1 MDINRQTN
9 ITDGEEQK
17 KPDQDM
23 HQHLHHHHLKAI
35 IVMLGFTCA
44 QFFFMGAVVSAG
56 ELTIKALL
64 ECTNLLRLDHKQPN
78 ELVMNE
84 KLTVAAEN
92 KLQDMEKY
100 KYWAHENPITGRQPW
115 DFVDEAGYYY
125 ETTGENLAYGFTDSQ
140 KICNAWEKSPK
151 HLANIANPT
160 FQEIGF
166 AVDKANLHKNEKGI
180 LVVQIFGSR
189 DDFTPAAEGSAASGS
204 TTTTGQNDTQQGEQ
218 SLHETS
224 PEVKGTASQKTATSA
239 TAAAADPAEESDTQ
253 ADTVR
258 PEQSLIK
265 SLLPYAMGVSFLAT
279 AITAA
284 LIFRFKKNRKK
295 VKMIKVAAMAFAA
308 VAAVLTLLF
317 FFFPSL

>member
-1 MDINRQTN
+1 MDINRQTKL
-9 ITDGEEQK
+9 TDEEEQQK
-17 KPDQDM
+17 HKDL

-64 ECTNLLRLDHKQPN
+64 ECTNLLRLDYQRPN
-78 ELVMNE
+78 ELVVNE
-84 KLTVAAEN
+84 KLTAAAEN

-151 HLANIANPT
+151 HLANITDPT

-180 LVVQIFGSR
+180 LVVQMFGSR
-189 DDFTPAAEGSAASGS
+189 DDFAPAAQESVATGSAPSA
-204 TTTTGQNDTQQGEQ
+204 GQNDTQQGEQ
-218 SLHETS
+218 PLHETS
-224 PEVKGTASQKTATSA
+224 PEVKGTSSQKTAPSA
-239 TAAAADPAEESDTQ
+239 TVPDTQ
-253 ADTVR
+253 ADSVR
-258 PEQSLIK
+258 PQQSLLK
-265 SLLPYAMGVSFLAT
+265 SLLPYGMAASFLAT
-279 AITAA
+279 GIAA
-284 LIFRFKKNRKK
+284 TLIFRFKKNKKK
-295 VKMIKVAAMAFAA
+295 VKMMKGATMAFAA
-308 VAAVLTLLF
+308 VAAVLSLLF